1 MVNSGSIGLS
11 WAWDDPEAGVDPFPA
26 YARLTTSVHGIEV
39 AFRRVGLDVDEV
51 VAAIDRSGLPHAE
64 GVIDGWR
71 RVRR

>member
-1 MVNSGSIGLS
+1 
-11 WAWDDPEAGVDPFPA
+11 
-26 YARLTTSVHGIEV
+26 
-39 AFRRVGLDVDEV
+39 LDVDEV